1 VTLFDADG
9 DALVPAALRERPARD
24 LARLHEALE
33 NGTPA
38 AYTIG
43 DLIADLA
50 LARRCFGSTLEVR

>member
-9 DALVPAALRERPARD
+9 AHSSRPLYESGRRATWR
-24 LARLHEALE
+24 ALHEALE